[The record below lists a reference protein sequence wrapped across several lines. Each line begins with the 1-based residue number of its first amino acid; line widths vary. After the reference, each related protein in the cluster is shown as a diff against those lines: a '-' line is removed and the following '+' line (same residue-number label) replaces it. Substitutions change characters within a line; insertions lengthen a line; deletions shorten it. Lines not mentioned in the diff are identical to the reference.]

1 MLYSVK
7 CHTLNRVVAT
17 DYAFT
22 YYNGRFVNR
31 PYGNKIFFA
40 GVGRGLAPAGTAY
53 ALVATY
59 YAFT

>member
-31 PYGNKIFFA
+31 PYGKNFFA
-40 GVGRGLAPAGTAY
+40 GVGRGLAPTGTAY
-53 ALVATY
+53 ASFATSY
-59 YAFT
+59 VFT